1 MAHPNPNCKPD
12 CFGCKAS
19 SISFAPSAMATRSL
33 AAGYKATEKQQEK
46 DLPAYKR
53 LREDGLQPKSTKGAA
68 EIEAQATTRFEVTS
82 GQIFRAE
89 DKSTLKAALTE
100 YAPDLT

>member
-19 SISFAPSAMATRSL
+19 SISFAPSAMITRSI
-33 AAGYKATEKQQEK
+33 AGAMKATEKQQEK

-53 LREDGLQPKSTKGAA
+53 MRQEGLQPKGTKGAA
-68 EIEAQATTRFEVTS
+68 RIEQGAQTKFEVTS
-82 GQIFRAE
+82 GQII
-89 DKSTLKAALTE
+89 DDQSTLKAALSE
-100 YAPDLT
+100 FAPDLA

>member
-19 SISFAPSAMATRSL
+19 SVSFAPSAMATRSV
-33 AAGYKATEKQQEK
+33 ASSMKATEKQQEK

-53 LREDGLQPKSTKGAA
+53 MRQEGLQPKSTKGAA
-68 EIEAQATTRFEVTS
+68 EIEANASTRFEVVS
-82 GQIFRAE
+82 GQIIQ
-89 DKSTLKAALTE
+89 DQSTLKAALSE
-100 YAPDLT
+100 FAPDLT

>member
-19 SISFAPSAMATRSL
+19 SISFAPSSMATRSL
-33 AAGYKATEKQQEK
+33 AASYKATEKQQAK

-53 LREDGLQPKSTKGAA
+53 MRQEGLQPKSTKGAA

-82 GQIFRAE
+82 GQIFRPE
-89 DKSTLKAALTE
+89 DKSTLKAALSE